1 MVGIVLVSHSK
12 QIAEGTADLVLQM
25 AGEVEISAV
34 GGDADGSFGTDPE
47 RIEASIRG
55 LEADEVLVFMDLGSA
70 VLSAETV
77 LEMLPP
83 ERRERVT
90 LVDAPLSKGPSRPGS
105 RPRPE
110 RTRRSAWRRRWR
122 PARNRSCKKARGQ
135 GLTVPGGAR
144 VHSLCRSHEILK
156 EVTSMETNR
165 GSEGILSD
173 EMSGKREEIV
183 ELLKTAYFMELE
195 TSQ

>member
-12 QIAEGTADLVLQM
+12 EIAEGTADLVLQM

-47 RIEASIRG
+47 RIEASIRD

-83 ERRERVT
+83 EKREKVR
-90 LVDAPLSKGPSRPGS
+90 LVDAPFVEGAFAAGVTASTGADT
-105 RPRPE
+105 E
-110 RTRRSAWRRRWR
+110 ECVEAAMEARTE
-122 PARNRSCKKARGQ
+122 PKLQ
-135 GLTVPGGAR
+135 
-144 VHSLCRSHEILK
+144 
-156 EVTSMETNR
+156 
-165 GSEGILSD
+165 EG
-173 EMSGKREEIV
+173 
-183 ELLKTAYFMELE
+183 
-195 TSQ
+195 